1 MKKEN
6 LSIEELIAEAKRR
19 YPLGAMVR
27 SRYDND
33 LYTITSTDFKE
44 FKEGNFY
51 SRKGKGLS
59 SNIAVYFFSDGI
71 WAEVIKYPKDYVQPE
86 PEKVI
91 VNQFPIY

>member
-1 MKKEN
+1 MKKEIPN
-6 LSIEELIAEAKRR
+6 IEDLIAEAKRR
-19 YPLGAMVR
+19 YPLGATVR

-44 FKEGNFY
+44 DNF
-51 SRKGKGLS
+51 SRKGRGVS
-59 SNIAVYFFSDGI
+59 SNISVYFFSDGI
-71 WAEVIKYPKDYVQPE
+71 WAEVIKYPKEYVQPE